1 MTKEII
7 AKVRALSEVKA
18 KIAALTEHKRELEA
32 YFLSRGGEDVENTK
46 YKSAVYADPESQASV
61 TYTQAR
67 SLAVAMPNYLKKS
80 LGEVFGDL
88 FEVKVTTDIK
98 PKSKEI
104 ERMLVGMFTG
114 EYTQLS
120 PDEVIRGLPCNDKA
134 QAALAKK
141 LKGKSFESD
150 RDNLMKL
157 GGFNA
162 EDASD
167 YAYLYAEAV
176 VWRTFRNVCEM
187 GGISEAQ
194 LQRDISLALAVGDT
208 TKITVT

>member
-1 MTKEII
+1 MTKEIV

-18 KIAALTEHKRELEA
+18 KIAALNERKRELEA
-32 YFLSRGGEDVENTK
+32 YFLSRGGEDVEDTK

-67 SLAVAMPNYLKKS
+67 SLTVAMPNYLRKS
-80 LGEVFGDL
+80 LGEVFADI
-88 FEVKVTTDIK
+88 FEVKTTTEIK
-98 PKSKEI
+98 PRSKEI

-120 PDEVIRGLPCNDKA
+120 PDEVIRGLPCDDKA

-141 LKGKSFESD
+141 LKGKNFESD

-162 EDASD
+162 ADASD

-176 VWRTFRNVCEM
+176 IWRTFRSVCEM
-187 GGISEAQ
+187 SGISEAQ
-194 LQRDISLALAVGDT
+194 LQRDISLALSVGDT

>member
-32 YFLSRGGEDVENTK
+32 YFLSHGGEDVENTK
-46 YKSAVYADPESQASV
+46 YKSAVYADPESHASV

-67 SLAVAMPNYLKKS
+67 SLAIAMPNYLQKS

-88 FEVKVTTDIK
+88 FEVKVTTEIK

-120 PDEVIRGLPCNDKA
+120 PDEVIRELPCDDKV

>member
-7 AKVRALSEVKA
+7 AKVRALSDVKA
-18 KIAALTEHKRELEA
+18 KIAALTEHKCELEA

-46 YKSAVYADPESQASV
+46 YKSAVYADPESHASV

-67 SLAVAMPNYLKKS
+67 SLAVAMPNYLQKS

-88 FEVKVTTDIK
+88 FETKVTTEIK

-120 PDEVIRGLPCNDKA
+120 PDEVIRELPCDDKV
-134 QAALAKK
+134 QTALAKK

-176 VWRTFRNVCEM
+176 VWRTFRNVYEM

-194 LQRDISLALAVGDT
+194 LQRDISLAVAVGDT